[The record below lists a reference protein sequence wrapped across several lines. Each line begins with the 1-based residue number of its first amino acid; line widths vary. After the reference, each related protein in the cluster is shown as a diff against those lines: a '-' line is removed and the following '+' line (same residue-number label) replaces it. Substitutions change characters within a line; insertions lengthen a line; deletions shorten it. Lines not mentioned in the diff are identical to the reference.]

1 MQSLAKTVTG
11 LRRYTKIQEMQVDQE
26 VDILKRPHF
35 FEKICLCESAEAAPH
50 KNCSLQSQ
58 PTHEI
63 SLQSL
68 RLDEDLRKSHKE
80 SQREKYLSTHDAQ
93 ISDVRIEMEDTGRC
107 KRPTA
112 FRPSDTFSYLFLP
125 VYTFSFSQI
134 YISYLKCPL
143 RSACAGPTAP
153 AAGMRLGPG
162 MAKLFQAAFSA
173 DSVHTVRTG
182 RTGPTGPTGRTGR
195 AHQYHQ
201 WISINLIRQRNC
213 CS

>member
-1 MQSLAKTVTG
+1 
-11 LRRYTKIQEMQVDQE
+11 MQVDQE

-35 FEKICLCESAEAAPH
+35 VEKICLCESAEAAPH

-80 SQREKYLSTHDAQ
+80 SQREKDLSTYDKHKFQ
-93 ISDVRIEMEDTGRC
+93 TSGLRWKILEDVRDPLLFDPLI
-107 KRPTA
+107 
-112 FRPSDTFSYLFLP
+112 PSHTFSYQYIPSLSLKFTSHIWNAPCALP
-125 VYTFSFSQI
+125 VQGPLHRQQGCAWVQEWQNCSKLHFPQI
-134 YISYLKCPL
+134 QC
-143 RSACAGPTAP
+143 T
-153 AAGMRLGPG
+153 
-162 MAKLFQAAFSA
+162 
-173 DSVHTVRTG
+173 VHTG
-182 RTGPTGPTGRTGR
+182 RT
-195 AHQYHQ
+195 HQYHQ